1 MTSAPIENTR
11 ILLFTAALVA
21 SVLAAYSLRSA
32 RVGRISSS
40 RLDTLPGT
48 PLLGRFPIEAFY
60 WVAGGAGRALS
71 RIGVSPDAL
80 TLASL
85 VLTAFTLPL
94 VATGRFEAAGI
105 VLFLGS
111 AFDMLDGIVAR
122 ERGMASQAGEIL
134 DSVLDRYADAFCLLG
149 LALFYRHSAW
159 QLGTVLL
166 ALTGSMMVSY
176 VRAKAEKFELTLPA
190 TTMRRAE
197 RVVYLAAG
205 LVFGPALSSWIAPS
219 DPTRPVTL
227 AVVGLVGVVSNVAA
241 LRLLFAARA
250 ELRRRAAPP
259 SR

>member
-1 MTSAPIENTR
+1 MTSVSIDSTL
-11 ILLFTAALVA
+11 ILLFATASVA

-32 RVGRISSS
+32 RIGRISNS
-40 RLDTLPGT
+40 RLDALPGT

-60 WVAGGAGRALS
+60 WVAGAAGRGLS
-71 RIGVSPDAL
+71 RTGVSPDAL
-80 TLASL
+80 SLVSL

-94 VATGRFEAAGI
+94 VATGRFEAAGA

-122 ERGMASQAGEIL
+122 ERGMASHAGEML

-149 LALFYRHSAW
+149 LALFYHESSWR
-159 QLGTVLL
+159 LGIVLL
-166 ALTGSMMVSY
+166 ALIGSTMVSY
-176 VRAKAEKFELTLPA
+176 VRAKAEKFALTLPT

-205 LVFGPALSSWIAPS
+205 FVFGPALSSWIAPS

-227 AVVGLVGVVSNVAA
+227 AVVGLVAAVSNVAA
-241 LRLLFAARA
+241 LRLLLAARA
-250 ELRRRAAPP
+250 ELQRQAAP
-259 SR
+259 